1 MILVL
6 ITLQYPGI
14 PDALD
19 PHYLIL
25 YFWPS
30 DLTFIMP
37 AHKRPSHHCHET
49 MKTVVW
55 EGKPFHMATREV
67 PKPKILDARDAV
79 VRVTT
84 AAICGS
90 DLHMYHGILGSRE
103 VPWAM
108 GHEAMGIVV
117 ETGSSVA
124 SIKKGNRV
132 VISCGQSAAAGPG
145 HLQLEDTI
153 GGGFNMFGGGKDFG
167 DLGGLQ
173 GMKPF
178 PL

>member
-1 MILVL
+1 
-6 ITLQYPGI
+6 
-14 PDALD
+14 
-19 PHYLIL
+19 
-25 YFWPS
+25 
-30 DLTFIMP
+30 MP
-37 AHKRPSHHCHET
+37 THKRPSRHDIST

-117 ETGSSVA
+117 DTGSSVA
-124 SIKKGNRV
+124 SIKKGDRV

-173 GMKPF
+173 GMNPF
-178 PL
+178 PLSPPTCHHLAPNSFHS